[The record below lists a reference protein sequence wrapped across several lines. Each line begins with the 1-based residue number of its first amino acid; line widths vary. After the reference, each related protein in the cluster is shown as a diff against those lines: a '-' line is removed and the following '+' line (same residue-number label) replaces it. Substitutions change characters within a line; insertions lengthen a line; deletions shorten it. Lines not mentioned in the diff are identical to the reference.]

1 VAVQLLS
8 KPRDDPST
16 EVVGAGVLHGLPGE
30 SVHCVTIEY
39 NEFSVQVQSSLKDD
53 HELQCPVEDENLL
66 SMNQAVG
73 WFIRWP
79 ATDIRLLDTP
89 VEEAAGAVGAALDS
103 NDTNGPSQGRTTTRA
118 GAKKLK
124 SPMKENTKSPPRKQK
139 TKEDTRKLP
148 RKLAYNDKA
157 EVSFL
162 NQCLCI
168 CNV

>member
-1 VAVQLLS
+1 MAVQLLS

-30 SVHCVTIEY
+30 SIHCVTIEDD
-39 NEFSVQVQSSLKDD
+39 EFSVQVQSSLKDD
-53 HELQCPVEDENLL
+53 HELQCPVEDENVL

-79 ATDIRLLDTP
+79 ATDIRLLDAP
-89 VEEAAGAVGAALDS
+89 VEEAAGAVGAAPDS
-103 NDTNGPSQGRTTTRA
+103 NATNAPSQGRATTRA

-124 SPMKENTKSPPRKQK
+124 SPMKENTKSPPKKQK

-148 RKLAYNDKA
+148 RKVAFSDKA
-157 EVSFL
+157 EVSYL
-162 NQCLCI
+162 NQFLCI